1 MKVNMKIK
9 IFIDI
14 LMTAFL
20 LILMP
25 VQVTGELLH
34 EWAGTEMLLLFTAH
48 NLLNIRWYANFG
60 KGKYNPLRIPKAERC
75 VL

>member
-1 MKVNMKIK
+1 MKVNIK

-20 LILMP
+20 LLLMA

-34 EWAGTEMLLLFTAH
+34 EWAGTGMLLLFTAH

-60 KGKYNPLRIPKAERC
+60 KGKYNPLHIPQAERC